1 MRQYIYI
8 LFLLFHSCDDLAEE
22 SGPLDYNGLITE
34 GWNNFIQGDYAKSQE
49 FFLDVLDIDPSLISY
64 YSEAYLGLGFSTLFE
79 AKNIIGIDSL
89 SFSNRF
95 NLRNQAK
102 DWFFEVIDEVD
113 SYIGEEPF
121 PENLILDLN
130 AGLAY
135 TYSSLVLYNEFDP
148 YILTETTEELVAKAL
163 NYSELVIS
171 DDPNYLF
178 TFSTEDINSN
188 TLHLLRAQLLLEIED
203 YNQALQEILM
213 IDSQTIDVTFKV
225 NSNDV
230 QNSYKIFLNGGFQ
243 GQDKHL
249 FEMSLISNGL
259 FEVDRTLTP
268 SLPCTDL
275 VNETFTITNN
285 EIVECINSFTSNIYE
300 YSFSMQIPNSINTN
314 LVDQS
319 SCETSIFEWVEGIG
333 CVDSW
338 MYIEEQLEEQD
349 CIDNGYRNLLI
360 ENSDAII
367 VNSCFGT
374 CIDC

>member
-1 MRQYIYI
+1 MRLYIYI
-8 LFLLFHSCDDLAEE
+8 LLLLFYSCDELGEE
-22 SGPLDYNGLITE
+22 SGPLDYNGLIAE
-34 GWNNFIQGDYAKSQE
+34 GWNNFMQGDYVKSQE

-79 AKNIIGIDSL
+79 ANNITGIDSV
-89 SFSNRF
+89 SFLNRF
-95 NLRNQAK
+95 NLRTQSK

-113 SYIGEEPF
+113 SYVGEEPIR
-121 PENLILDLN
+121 ENLILDLN
-130 AGLAY
+130 AGLAF
-135 TYSSLVLYNEFDP
+135 TYSSLALYNEFDP
-148 YILTETTEELVAKAL
+148 YMLIGTTEEFVNNAL

-171 DDPNYLF
+171 NDPNYSF
-178 TFSTEDINSN
+178 TYSTEDINSN
-188 TLHLLRAQLLLEIED
+188 TLHLLRAQLFLEIED

-213 IDSQTIDVTFKV
+213 IDSQSINVTFKV
-225 NSNDV
+225 NSNDD

-243 GQDKHL
+243 SQDKHL
-249 FEMSLISNGL
+249 FEMSSISNGV

-268 SLPCTDL
+268 LLPCTDL

-300 YSFSMQIPNSINTN
+300 YSFSMQVPNSINTN

-319 SCETSIFEWVEGIG
+319 SCETSSLEWVEGVG

-349 CIDNGYRNLLI
+349 CINNGYRNLLI

-367 VNSCFGT
+367 VNACFGT
-374 CIDC
+374 CVDC

>member
-1 MRQYIYI
+1 MRLYIYI
-8 LFLLFHSCDDLAEE
+8 LLLLFFSCDELGEE

-34 GWNNFIQGDYAKSQE
+34 GWNNFMLGDYVKSQE

-79 AKNIIGIDSL
+79 AKNITGIDSV

-95 NLRNQAK
+95 NLRSQAK

-113 SYIGEEPF
+113 SYVGQEPF
-121 PENLILDLN
+121 RENLILDLN
-130 AGLAY
+130 AGLAF
-135 TYSSLVLYNEFDP
+135 TYSSLALYNEFDP
-148 YILTETTEELVAKAL
+148 YMLIGTTEEFVNNAL

-171 DDPNYLF
+171 NDPNYSF
-178 TFSTEDINSN
+178 TYSTEDINSN
-188 TLHLLRAQLLLEIED
+188 TLHLLRAQLFLEIED

-213 IDSQTIDVTFKV
+213 IDSQSINVTFKV
-225 NSNDV
+225 NSNDD

-243 GQDKHL
+243 SQDKHL
-249 FEMSLISNGL
+249 FEMSSISNGV

-268 SLPCTDL
+268 LFPCTDL

-285 EIVECINSFTSNIYE
+285 EIVECINSFTSNIYQ
-300 YSFSMQIPNSINTN
+300 YSFLMQVPNSINTN

-319 SCETSIFEWVEGIG
+319 SCETSSLEWVEGVG

-349 CIDNGYRNLLI
+349 CINNGYRNLLI

-367 VNSCFGT
+367 VNACFGT

>member
-1 MRQYIYI
+1 MRLYIYI
-8 LFLLFHSCDDLAEE
+8 LLLFFYSCDELGEE

-34 GWNNFIQGDYAKSQE
+34 GWNNFMLGDYAKSQE

-79 AKNIIGIDSL
+79 AKNIIGIDSV

-95 NLRNQAK
+95 NLRSQAK

-113 SYIGEEPF
+113 SYVGQEPF
-121 PENLILDLN
+121 RENLILDLN

-135 TYSSLVLYNEFDP
+135 TYSSLALYNEFDP
-148 YILTETTEELVAKAL
+148 YILIGTTEEFVNNAL

-171 DDPNYLF
+171 NDPNYLF
-178 TFSTEDINSN
+178 TYSTEDINSS
-188 TLHLLRAQLLLEIED
+188 TLHLLRAQLFLEKED

-213 IDSQTIDVTFKV
+213 IDSQNINVTFKV
-225 NSNDV
+225 NSNDI

-249 FEMSLISNGL
+249 FEMSSISNGV

-268 SLPCTDL
+268 SFPCTDL
-275 VNETFTITNN
+275 VNETFIITNN
-285 EIVECINSFTSNIYE
+285 EIVECINSITSNVYE
-300 YSFSMQIPNSINTN
+300 YSFSIQIPNSINTN

-319 SCETSIFEWVEGIG
+319 SCETSSLEWVEGVG

-360 ENSDAII
+360 ENSDEII
-367 VNSCFGT
+367 VNACFGT
-374 CIDC
+374 CQEC

>member
-1 MRQYIYI
+1 MRLYIYI
-8 LFLLFHSCDDLAEE
+8 LLLLFFSCDELGEE

-34 GWNNFIQGDYAKSQE
+34 GWNNFMLGDYVKSQE

-79 AKNIIGIDSL
+79 AKNITGIDSV

-95 NLRNQAK
+95 NLRSQAK

-113 SYIGEEPF
+113 SYVGQEPF
-121 PENLILDLN
+121 RENLILDLN
-130 AGLAY
+130 AGLAF
-135 TYSSLVLYNEFDP
+135 TYSSLALYNEFDP
-148 YILTETTEELVAKAL
+148 YMLIGTTEEFVNNAL

-171 DDPNYLF
+171 NDPNYSF
-178 TFSTEDINSN
+178 TYSTENINSN
-188 TLHLLRAQLLLEIED
+188 TLHLLRAQLFLEIED

-213 IDSQTIDVTFKV
+213 IDSQSINVTFKV

-249 FEMSLISNGL
+249 FEMPSISNGV

-268 SLPCTDL
+268 LLPCTDL

-285 EIVECINSFTSNIYE
+285 EIVECVNSFTSNIYE
-300 YSFSMQIPNSINTN
+300 YSFSMQVPNSINTN
-314 LVDQS
+314 LVDQT
-319 SCETSIFEWVEGIG
+319 SCETSSLEWVEGVG

-338 MYIEEQLEEQD
+338 MYIEEELEEQD
-349 CIDNGYRNLLI
+349 CINNGYRNLLI

-367 VNSCFGT
+367 VNACFGT